1 MVVLLCYLNK
11 RQKNE
16 KGRMQIG
23 RIQMLRLKN
32 ILIMLFMAVI
42 TAGSVNAADA
52 TGLIWSD
59 EFNGTSVDTSKWIIW
74 DEADGSDSW
83 FSPANVSV
91 SGGVL
96 TIANKEQLRAD
107 GRHWTGGHLDA
118 TFHPQYKYL
127 DARCRITKA
136 DTCVWPAWWTV
147 GWANNTWVW
156 PPEFDIFEFMGYN
169 DGTNH
174 FGGQWYHYNTAG
186 GYATYQG
193 KDLVVSEG
201 DWHTYGVDWT
211 AAGPVFYVD
220 EYKTVT
226 PGLGGGAQTTQ
237 AALMKLTSSPNAYGR
252 SAGCPLS
259 DFQVD
264 WVRVYDNPP
273 TNGSTPPTDGTIS
286 MNKPAYCS
294 SGGAP
299 NSANDGKMDTRWES
313 DYSDPQWIYFDLEGT
328 KTITQVVIY
337 WETAAAKAYQI
348 QTSNDATN
356 WTTVWSTTTGTS
368 GATQTINLNVS
379 AAYIRMYGTA
389 RTTGYGYS
397 IWEFKVYGSAGGNTP
412 PTVSITAPANGATYT
427 APASVTINA
436 TAADSDGTVS
446 KVDFYQGSTL
456 LGTDTTSPYS
466 YSWTS
471 VAAGS
476 YSLTAKATDN
486 LGATTTSSAVGITVN
501 AAGNTPPTVSI
512 TAPANGATYTAPA
525 SVTINATAADPGGS
539 VSKVDFYQGATLLG
553 TDTTSPYS
561 YSWTNV
567 AAGSYSLT
575 AKATDNGGAVTTSAA
590 VGITVNAAGGAT
602 LLSQG
607 KPVTVSS
614 TEYGTGANAVDGSM
628 TTRWGSAFS
637 DPQWI
642 YVDLGA
648 THTITQVILEW
659 EGTSAYGK
667 SYQIQTSANA
677 STWTTVY
684 TTTTGNGGND
694 TLAVSGSG
702 RYVRMYGTARGTG
715 YGYSI
720 WEFKVYGN

>member
-211 AAGPVFYVD
+211 AAGGPVFYVD

-226 PGLGGGAQTTQ
+226 PGLGGGAQTNQ

-436 TAADSDGTVS
+436 TAAD
-446 KVDFYQGSTL
+446 
-456 LGTDTTSPYS
+456 
-466 YSWTS
+466 
-471 VAAGS
+471 
-476 YSLTAKATDN
+476 
-486 LGATTTSSAVGITVN
+486 
-501 AAGNTPPTVSI
+501 
-512 TAPANGATYTAPA
+512 
-525 SVTINATAADPGGS
+525 PGGS

-590 VGITVNAAGGAT
+590 IGITVNAAGGAT

-715 YGYSI
+715 YGYSL